1 MKCHYKIIV
10 EGEKAAERQQIEF
23 AVWGQNNILKC
34 SATKCPEKT
43 QKLPKHA
50 CCLSQKMNINFKLDI
65 RKSSHVVS
73 AANFM
78 KILLM
83 FADCITSTQVY

>member
-1 MKCHYKIIV
+1 MRPKQYTQVFSYQVSRK
-10 EGEKAAERQQIEF
+10 K
-23 AVWGQNNILKC
+23 K
-34 SATKCPEKT
+34 KT

-50 CCLSQKMNINFKLDI
+50 CCLSQKMNTNFKLDI
-65 RKSSHVVS
+65 KKSSYVVS

-83 FADCITSTQVY
+83 FVDCITSTQVY